1 MDNARPMP
9 RNALVIGAGHNGLVC
24 AFYLARAGWRVTV
37 LERRHV
43 VGGAA
48 VTEEFHPGFR
58 NSMASYTVSLLA
70 PQVIADMGLHER
82 GLRILE
88 RPLSNFLPHED
99 GRFLEMGGGLART
112 QAQVA
117 RFSARDAERLEPY
130 YAMLDG
136 IGDLL
141 RELSLQTPPDLGDLA
156 RSVPRGWHQ
165 ARTFARLSLEQR
177 RDLLDLFSESAAD
190 FLGGWFESDAVKA
203 ALAFDGVVGNPAS
216 PWTPGSAYVLLH
228 HTFGGV
234 NGKKGQWGHAVGG
247 MGAITQ
253 AMARACTDAG
263 VSIELEA
270 PVERLLVDQGRVRGV
285 RLASGAERH
294 ADVVA
299 ANVNPRLLFQQLTEP
314 QHLPLAFRERIAR
327 YRCESGTFRM
337 NVALSALPRFACQ
350 PEPGPHLSS
359 GIVMSPSLAWMD
371 QAWRDAFDHGW
382 SKRPI
387 VEMLIPSTV
396 DDSLAPKGAHVASL
410 FCQHFRYALPGGRV
424 WDDAA
429 RDAAA
434 DAIFDVVEGFAPGFR
449 ACVVG
454 RVALSPLDLEQRFG
468 LIGGDIMHGQMSLD
482 QLWAAR
488 PLLGHGDHRTPIA
501 GLYLCGA
508 GTHPGG
514 GVTGMPGHNAA
525 REILR
530 DGSRWQALKLALA
543 GR

>member
-1 MDNARPMP
+1 MP
-9 RNALVIGAGHNGLVC
+9 RTALVIGAGHNGLVC
-24 AFYLARAGWRVTV
+24 AFYLARAGFRVTV
-37 LERRHV
+37 LERRAV

-58 NSMASYTVSLLA
+58 NSTASYTVSLLA
-70 PQVIADMGLHER
+70 PQVIADLGLHER

-88 RPLSNFLPHED
+88 RPISNFLPHED

-112 QAQVA
+112 QQEVGK
-117 RFSARDAERLEPY
+117 FSARDAERLPAY
-130 YAMLDG
+130 YEMLDG
-136 IGDLL
+136 IGDVL
-141 RELSLQTPPDLGDLA
+141 RELSLQTPPDFGALTQSMPRNA
-156 RSVPRGWHQ
+156 RQ
-165 ARTFARLSLEQR
+165 ARLFARLSVEQR
-177 RDLLDLFSESAAD
+177 RDLLDLFTESAAD

-253 AMARACTDAG
+253 AMAAACRDAG
-263 VSIELEA
+263 VAIELEA
-270 PVERLLVDQGRVRGV
+270 PVERVLVERGRVRGV
-285 RLASGAERH
+285 RLAGGGERH

-299 ANVNPRLLFQQLTEP
+299 ANVNPRLLFQALTDP
-314 QHLPLAFRERIAR
+314 QDLPAAFRERIAR
-327 YRCESGTFRM
+327 YRCESATFRM
-337 NVALSALPRFACQ
+337 NVALSALPRFACR
-350 PEPGPHLSS
+350 PGPGPHLAS
-359 GIVMSPSLAWMD
+359 GIVMSPSLHWMD
-371 QAWRDAFDHGW
+371 RAWRDAVDHGW
-382 SKRPI
+382 SRRPI
-387 VEMLIPSTV
+387 VEMLIPSVV
-396 DDSLAPKGAHVASL
+396 DDSLAPKGAHVARL
-410 FCQHFRYALPGGRV
+410 FCQHFRYELPDGRP

-434 DAIFDVVEGFAPGFR
+434 DAILDVVEGFAPGFR
-449 ACVVG
+449 ARVVG
-454 RVALSPLDLEQRFG
+454 RLALSPVDLEQRFG
-468 LIGGDIMHGQMSLD
+468 LLGGDIMHGQMSLD
-482 QLWAAR
+482 QLWSAR

-525 REILR
+525 REIRR
-530 DGSRWQALKLALA
+530 DASRWQALKLALA